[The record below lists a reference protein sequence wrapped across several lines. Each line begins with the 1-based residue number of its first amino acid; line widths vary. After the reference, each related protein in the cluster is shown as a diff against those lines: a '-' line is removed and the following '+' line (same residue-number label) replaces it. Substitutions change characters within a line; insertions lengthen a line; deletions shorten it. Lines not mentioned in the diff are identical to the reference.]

1 MGAHPGIFIP
11 HHQPGETRMKAFRL
25 WGLAALPLALAACG
39 GGDDA
44 EVAADSTAAGM
55 DSMTTATTAPMP
67 ADSGM
72 TGAQAMGSAVTMNAV
87 GGSGVTGQ
95 AQFMDH
101 GAGSTMV
108 TVNLT
113 AQGNTT
119 HSGHIHTGTCD
130 APGDVVAPLQ
140 DVTLANGTGSSSS
153 TLQIPLATVMN
164 GQHIVAYHQSSGDN
178 PGAPVVCGQ
187 IPAQAAAGSG
197 DSATTAM

>member
-1 MGAHPGIFIP
+1 
-11 HHQPGETRMKAFRL
+11 MKAFRL
-25 WGLAALPLALAACG
+25 WGLAAIPFALAACG

-44 EVAADSTAAGM
+44 AEDGADTTAASM
-55 DSMTTATTAPMP
+55 DSMTTTTPTTMP
-67 ADSGM
+67 ADTGM
-72 TGAQAMGSAVTMNAV
+72 AGAQAMGSAVTMNAV
-87 GGSGVTGQ
+87 GTSGVTGQ

-101 GAGSTMV
+101 GGGSTMV

-140 DVTLANGTGSSSS
+140 DITLANGTGSSSS

-164 GQHIVAYHQSSGDN
+164 GQHIVAYHQSSGAN

-187 IPAQAAAGSG
+187 IPAQGAGTSG
-197 DSATTAM
+197 DSATATM

>member
-1 MGAHPGIFIP
+1 
-11 HHQPGETRMKAFRL
+11 MKAFRL
-25 WGLAALPLALAACG
+25 WSLAAIPFALAACG

-44 EVAADSTAAGM
+44 AEGAADTTAASM
-55 DSMTTATTAPMP
+55 DSMTTTTTTMP
-67 ADSGM
+67 ADTGM
-72 TGAQAMGSAVTMNAV
+72 AGAQAMGSAVTMNAV

-101 GAGSTMV
+101 GGGSTMV

-140 DVTLANGTGSSSS
+140 DITLANGTGSSSS

-164 GQHIVAYHQSSGDN
+164 GQHIVAYHQGQGEN
-178 PGAPVVCGQ
+178 AGAPVVCGQ
-187 IPAQAAAGSG
+187 IPAQGAAG

>member
-1 MGAHPGIFIP
+1 
-11 HHQPGETRMKAFRL
+11 MKAFRL
-25 WGLAALPLALAACG
+25 WGLAAIPFALAACG

-44 EVAADSTAAGM
+44 AAGDADTTAMSMDTAATVP
-55 DSMTTATTAPMP
+55 TTMP
-67 ADSGM
+67 ADTGM
-72 TGAQAMGSAVTMNAV
+72 GAQSMGSAVTMNAV
-87 GGSGVTGQ
+87 GSSGVTGQ

-140 DVTLANGTGSSSS
+140 DITLANGTGSSST

-164 GQHIVAYHQSSGDN
+164 GQHIVAYHQGQGDN
-178 PGAPVVCGQ
+178 AGAPVVCGQ
-187 IPAQAAAGSG
+187 IPAQ
-197 DSATTAM
+197 SATAGM